1 MSNKKNRRLSL
12 AVQYA
17 CDDEVLPLRPKLR
30 RWVSAA
36 LTEELSAEIT
46 LRFVDA
52 AESRNL
58 NREFRGKD
66 SPTNVLSFP
75 YAPAPELAG
84 DLLLCVPL
92 VLAEAQAQGK
102 ETLAHFAHLV
112 VHGMLHLQ
120 GYDHE
125 NGIDAARMEGR
136 ERDILGKLGYPDP
149 Y

>member
-1 MSNKKNRRLSL
+1 VGKVLDTSVSS
-12 AVQYA
+12 VQ
-17 CDDEVLPLRPKLR
+17 
-30 RWVSAA
+30 
-36 LTEELSAEIT
+36 IT

-52 AESRNL
+52 EESRAV

-75 YAPAPELAG
+75 YDPAPALAG

-102 ETLAHFAHLV
+102 EALAHFAHLV

-125 NGIDAARMEGR
+125 SGIDAARMEGR
-136 ERDILGKLGYPDP
+136 ERDILAKLGYPDP